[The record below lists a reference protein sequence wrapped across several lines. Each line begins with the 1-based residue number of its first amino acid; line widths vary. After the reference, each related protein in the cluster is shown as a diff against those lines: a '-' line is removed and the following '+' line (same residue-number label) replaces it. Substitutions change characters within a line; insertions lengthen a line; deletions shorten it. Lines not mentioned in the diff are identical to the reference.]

1 MQITMN
7 LFWVACLVLLINLPF
22 GYWRSGAEKFSK
34 QWFLAVHIPVPFVI
48 ALRIFSHLGWHLIT
62 FPIIITAFFMGQFL
76 GGKATILLKKRKN
89 NNIL

>member
-1 MQITMN
+1 MDIVTK
-7 LFWVACLVLLINLPF
+7 LVLVACLVFLINLPF
-22 GYWRSGAEKFSK
+22 GYWRSSVEKFSK

-76 GGKATILLKKRKN
+76 GGKVRILLKKRV
-89 NNIL
+89 